1 MGAKYEAFIESEA
14 DGLDISILAIVPE
27 KRPYKGILQLVHGMS
42 EYEQLYCLFDLL
54 VA

>member
-27 KRPYKGILQLVHGMS
+27 KRHHRPAA
-42 EYEQLYCLFDLL
+42 DRR
-54 VA
+54 AA